1 MLHRAVVFH
10 IQGELPF
17 EARMLMEDFR
27 MAVNCAIRA
36 GLHAKVT
43 SRNALT
49 KLAYKDFRIEHP
61 NIYSQHLVSSF
72 EVAGSI
78 LKNLRRRWGKGP
90 IHRIP
95 YVRRSMMKAENQA
108 YKLDREN
115 GVVDLPIRAGC
126 HVKLRLV
133 LSDYHRGYLNDETLS
148 LGSLT
153 LLPDRVMIVFR
164 KSAPMPYTP
173 ETALSLD
180 TNERSLDG
188 VFMSEGK
195 STPVQAAYPDV
206 AVIQARHHDRRRRLQ
221 KKKAHDPIVYRSGCV
236 DKRVGGSVIE

>member
-27 MAVNCAIRA
+27 LAVNCAIRV
-36 GLHAKVT
+36 GLHARVT
-43 SRNALT
+43 SRNALA

-108 YKLDREN
+108 YKFDREN
-115 GVVDLPIRAGC
+115 GVVDPYNSSRKCPICGRIQCSRTGAEFECECGWRADR
-126 HVKLRLV
+126 HVNAGINLLQTAFPEGMAGGLRFSPGAFQHDV
-133 LSDYHRGYLNDETLS
+133 
-148 LGSLT
+148 
-153 LLPDRVMIVFR
+153 VMIIYDP
-164 KSAPMPYTP
+164 AMG
-173 ETALSLD
+173 A
-180 TNERSLDG
+180 RSEPNG
-188 VFMSEGK
+188 TG
-195 STPVQAAYPDV
+195 
-206 AVIQARHHDRRRRLQ
+206 
-221 KKKAHDPIVYRSGCV
+221 RS
-236 DKRVGGSVIE
+236 VGRS